1 MISPITVQVK
11 ILFQEL
17 CKDKKDWGEP
27 LEGSCKSIWQR
38 VVTQLQGVKPLTLP
52 RRYYAGTEGE
62 LIASELHRFCDA
74 SAKAYGAVV
83 FLRIVTTC
91 ASYVRFLSSK
101 TRLAPPSEQTI
112 RRLDCYQR

>member
-1 MISPITVQVK
+1 MYDPLGMISPITVQFK

-17 CKDKKDWGEP
+17 CKDKRDWDEP

-38 VVTQLQGVKPLTLP
+38 LVTQLQGVKPLTLP
-52 RRYYAGTEGE
+52 RCYYAGTEGE
-62 LIASELHRFCDA
+62 VIANELHGFCDT

-91 ASYVRFLSSK
+91 ASFVRFVSSK
-101 TRLAPPSEQTI
+101 TRVAPLSE
-112 RRLDCYQR
+112 